1 MKKHTILF
9 MLLTA
14 CLFAG
19 CIKDDLSDC
28 RRSFTLQFRY
38 LGDGT
43 SDIFPEKVTKVHLY
57 VYDTENRLLV
67 RSVELDHA
75 ALQRFQGIRF
85 DDLEPGSYQAVCWG
99 NAYESTTLRMAEQ
112 FYESTIAA
120 PEYHAGTS
128 VDTNDELYYAKQ
140 DFTLTR
146 AWTDQQAVCDFQCA
160 HIDMK
165 VRLEGF
171 DNLVLTGNTRAQG
184 DGSLRL
190 QLDNLPGYYDFN
202 GNPFDEQTLY
212 EPALVADADVAGA
225 YETTFYTLRYGDDTN
240 AQLHLIHPLTGGAFY
255 TLSLSQ
261 FLEDNDLSVEDEQEE
276 AVEILIRLNTDGVS
290 VSVSPFE
297 EEDVHPGLDERDK

>member
-112 FYESTIAA
+112 FYESTVAA

-171 DNLVLTGNTRAQG
+171 DNLVLTGNTRAQV
-184 DGSLRL
+184 DGSLSL
-190 QLDNLPGYYDFN
+190 QLDNC
-202 GNPFDEQTLY
+202 
-212 EPALVADADVAGA
+212 A

-240 AQLHLIHPLTGGAFY
+240 AQLHLIHPLTGEPFY

-261 FLEDNDLSVEDEQEE
+261 FLENNDLSVEDEQEE